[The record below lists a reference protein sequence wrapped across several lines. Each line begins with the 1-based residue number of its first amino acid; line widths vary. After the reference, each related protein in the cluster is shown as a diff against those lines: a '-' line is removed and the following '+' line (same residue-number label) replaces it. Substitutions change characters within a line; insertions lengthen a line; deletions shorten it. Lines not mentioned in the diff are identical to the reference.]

1 MKEKYNQ
8 INLHV
13 IKTAGEKSIL
23 YNVANNMVVRI
34 PTEFATRLLMY
45 QKGHNDH
52 ELENVLDREF
62 GNKEEFIP
70 LHTNWFDT
78 GVLDMLVI
86 NVTNKCNLRCS
97 YCYTHYG
104 KFNAINANN
113 KNIDSNTINSLF
125 QFIKKNRIVEI
136 NKVMF
141 FGGEPLLA
149 YKEIDEICNEFLKL
163 FSIGEIKKIP
173 KYGLVTNLTQCNEDI
188 INVIDRNQIELTA
201 SIDGPL
207 KIHNKQRSNSY
218 DVVKKNYELLKNNI
232 KAIEATYTMNHVN
245 EGISVYQLK
254 KILSNEFSID
264 TSCIDV
270 VPVSGC
276 KELEVNSVL
285 NEKMLN
291 DEEANMED
299 GFIFSAFD
307 EKKQSDLFCNAG
319 CNRICVSIE
328 GDIYP
333 CQMYVNYQNA
343 KLCNLNKFDEE
354 KYVSTLEKL
363 PSRIRNENKCK
374 DCWARKF
381 CKKCPAQSMAMHSES
396 YLSDEK
402 CKERLNRYEKLM
414 CQCVFGESEN

>member
-1 MKEKYNQ
+1 
-8 INLHV
+8 
-13 IKTAGEKSIL
+13 
-23 YNVANNMVVRI
+23 
-34 PTEFATRLLMY
+34 
-45 QKGHNDH
+45 
-52 ELENVLDREF
+52 
-62 GNKEEFIP
+62 
-70 LHTNWFDT
+70 
-78 GVLDMLVI
+78 
-86 NVTNKCNLRCS
+86 
-97 YCYTHYG
+97 
-104 KFNAINANN
+104 
-113 KNIDSNTINSLF
+113 
-125 QFIKKNRIVEI
+125 
-136 NKVMF
+136 
-141 FGGEPLLA
+141 
-149 YKEIDEICNEFLKL
+149 
-163 FSIGEIKKIP
+163 
-173 KYGLVTNLTQCNEDI
+173 
-188 INVIDRNQIELTA
+188 
-201 SIDGPL
+201 
-207 KIHNKQRSNSY
+207 
-218 DVVKKNYELLKNNI
+218 
-232 KAIEATYTMNHVN
+232 MNHVN